1 MVMALGIDDGG
12 NISDRLWKAGSS
24 PCLTTSSLLV
34 KVSPEVFNGPEDDEE
49 DEDEEEE
56 ELEDDR
62 ASEVEERR
70 ISLAR
75 LSAFTTS
82 LL

>member
-12 NISDRLWKAGSS
+12 NISDRLRKAGSS

-49 DEDEEEE
+49 DEDED